1 MKNQYPPEFFEP
13 IIGETVNKIQ
23 TQAQQTEAAVQS
35 EQNPQPVVESTK
47 HCMLIQ
53 YRGSLTDQFVRNMH
67 ESKVPVQ
74 PVVTLRKIRTFV
86 SQLKVKVPDNI
97 SSRVV
102 YEIRCPS
109 CHACYVGQTIRHTCT
124 RLGEHRTKRKQPI
137 RIHFEP
143 CANRLAQMDDVRI
156 LHRTTRGRDFL
167 ETLEALYIREIEPT
181 LNTKDEW
188 RSRELT
194 ILF

>member
-97 SSRVV
+97 SS
-102 YEIRCPS
+102 I
-109 CHACYVGQTIRHTCT
+109 
-124 RLGEHRTKRKQPI
+124 
-137 RIHFEP
+137 
-143 CANRLAQMDDVRI
+143 
-156 LHRTTRGRDFL
+156 
-167 ETLEALYIREIEPT
+167 
-181 LNTKDEW
+181 
-188 RSRELT
+188 
-194 ILF
+194 